1 MGMYSDNRFDNELS
15 EDGNELSEDGNGL
28 SEDGN
33 GLSEDGNR
41 LSEDSNGLSEEEMA
55 RATEVII
62 PAPDATPTP
71 GNQAPGNQAPGN
83 QASGNQEAADVS
95 QEDFP
100 SAALLPDAGQR
111 MSLGRA
117 MGVSAAVGVAG
128 VCVASV
134 LTKEDASLS
143 RAATPDNEKSADD
156 IAANAGAGD
165 DTERVEVPAAPHVT
179 ISYEDTPMNSGM
191 ETCDAGDIADAG
203 ANHVGGAEAPDPLF
217 GGFGSLCAD
226 I

>member
-15 EDGNELSEDGNGL
+15 EDGNRLTED
-28 SEDGN
+28 S
-33 GLSEDGNR
+33 NR

-55 RATEVII
+55 RATEVIV

-71 GNQAPGNQAPGN
+71 GNQASGN
-83 QASGNQEAADVS
+83 QASGNQEAVDVS

-203 ANHVGGAEAPDPLF
+203 ANHVGGAETPDPLF

>member
-1 MGMYSDNRFDNELS
+1 MGMYSDNRFN
-15 EDGNELSEDGNGL
+15 NELSEDGNGL
-28 SEDGN
+28 SEDSN
-33 GLSEDGNR
+33 GLSEDG
-41 LSEDSNGLSEEEMA
+41 NGLSEEEMA
-55 RATEVII
+55 RATEVIV

-71 GNQAPGNQAPGN
+71 GNQAPGNQAP
-83 QASGNQEAADVS
+83 GNQEAADVS

>member
-15 EDGNELSEDGNGL
+15 EDGNGL
-28 SEDGN
+28 SEDGK
-33 GLSEDGNR
+33 GLSEDG
-41 LSEDSNGLSEEEMA
+41 NGLSEEEMA
-55 RATEVII
+55 RATEVIV

-71 GNQAPGNQAPGN
+71 GNQA
-83 QASGNQEAADVS
+83 AADVS

-117 MGVSAAVGVAG
+117 IGVSAAVGVAG

-143 RAATPDNEKSADD
+143 RAATPENEKSADD

-191 ETCDAGDIADAG
+191 ETCDAGDIADAS

-217 GGFGSLCAD
+217 GGFGSVCAD

>member
-1 MGMYSDNRFDNELS
+1 MGMYSDNLFDNE
-15 EDGNELSEDGNGL
+15 
-28 SEDGN
+28 
-33 GLSEDGNR
+33 

-55 RATEVII
+55 RATEVIV

-71 GNQAPGNQAPGN
+71 GNQASGNQAP
-83 QASGNQEAADVS
+83 GNQEAADVS

-111 MSLGRA
+111 MSLGHA
-117 MGVSAAVGVAG
+117 IGVSAAVGVAG

>member
-1 MGMYSDNRFDNELS
+1 MGMYSDNRFYNELS
-15 EDGNELSEDGNGL
+15 EDG
-28 SEDGN
+28 
-33 GLSEDGNR
+33 
-41 LSEDSNGLSEEEMA
+41 NGLSEEEMA
-55 RATEVII
+55 RATEVIV

-71 GNQAPGNQAPGN
+71 GNQAPGNQAP
-83 QASGNQEAADVS
+83 GNQEAADVS

-203 ANHVGGAEAPDPLF
+203 ANHVGGAETPDPLF

>member
-15 EDGNELSEDGNGL
+15 EDGN
-28 SEDGN
+28 
-33 GLSEDGNR
+33 
-41 LSEDSNGLSEEEMA
+41 GLSEEEMA
-55 RATEVII
+55 RATEVIV

-71 GNQAPGNQAPGN
+71 GNQASGN

-134 LTKEDASLS
+134 LTREEASLS

>member
-1 MGMYSDNRFDNELS
+1 MGMYSDNRFY
-15 EDGNELSEDGNGL
+15 NELSEDGNG
-28 SEDGN
+28 
-33 GLSEDGNR
+33 

-55 RATEVII
+55 RATEVIV

-71 GNQAPGNQAPGN
+71 GNQAPGNQAP
-83 QASGNQEAADVS
+83 GNQEAADVS

>member
-1 MGMYSDNRFDNELS
+1 MGMYSDNRFDN
-15 EDGNELSEDGNGL
+15 GL
-28 SEDGN
+28 SEDG
-33 GLSEDGNR
+33 
-41 LSEDSNGLSEEEMA
+41 NGLSEEEMA
-55 RATEVII
+55 RATEVIV

-83 QASGNQEAADVS
+83 QAPGNQVAADVS

-100 SAALLPDAGQR
+100 SAALLPEAGQR

-203 ANHVGGAEAPDPLF
+203 ANHVGGAEATDTLF

>member
-15 EDGNELSEDGNGL
+15 EDGNG
-28 SEDGN
+28 
-33 GLSEDGNR
+33 

-55 RATEVII
+55 RATEVIV

-71 GNQAPGNQAPGN
+71 GNQAP
-83 QASGNQEAADVS
+83 GNQEAADVS

-117 MGVSAAVGVAG
+117 MGASAAVGVAG

>member
-1 MGMYSDNRFDNELS
+1 MGMYSDNRFY
-15 EDGNELSEDGNGL
+15 NELSEDGNGL

-33 GLSEDGNR
+33 GLT
-41 LSEDSNGLSEEEMA
+41 EEEMA
-55 RATEVII
+55 RATEVIV

-71 GNQAPGNQAPGN
+71 GNQASGNQAP
-83 QASGNQEAADVS
+83 GNQEAADVS

-203 ANHVGGAEAPDPLF
+203 ANHVGGAETPDPLF

>member
-15 EDGNELSEDGNGL
+15 EDGNGLSEDSNRLSEDGNG
-28 SEDGN
+28 
-33 GLSEDGNR
+33 

-55 RATEVII
+55 RATEVIV

-71 GNQAPGNQAPGN
+71 GNQASGN

-217 GGFGSLCAD
+217 GGFGSLCTD

>member
-15 EDGNELSEDGNGL
+15 EDGIGLSEDGNGL

-33 GLSEDGNR
+33 GLSE
-41 LSEDSNGLSEEEMA
+41 EEMA
-55 RATEVII
+55 RATEVIV

-71 GNQAPGNQAPGN
+71 GNQAPGNQAP
-83 QASGNQEAADVS
+83 GNQEAADVS

-143 RAATPDNEKSADD
+143 RAATPENEKSADD

>member
-1 MGMYSDNRFDNELS
+1 MGMYSDNRFY
-15 EDGNELSEDGNGL
+15 NELSEDGNG
-28 SEDGN
+28 
-33 GLSEDGNR
+33 

-55 RATEVII
+55 RATEVIV

-71 GNQAPGNQAPGN
+71 GNQASGN
-83 QASGNQEAADVS
+83 QASADVS

-191 ETCDAGDIADAG
+191 GTCDAGDIADAG

>member
-1 MGMYSDNRFDNELS
+1 MGMYSDNRFNNELT
-15 EDGNELSEDGNGL
+15 EDGNG
-28 SEDGN
+28 
-33 GLSEDGNR
+33 

-55 RATEVII
+55 RATEVIV

-71 GNQAPGNQAPGN
+71 GNQASGNQAP
-83 QASGNQEAADVS
+83 ADVS

-203 ANHVGGAEAPDPLF
+203 ANHVGGAETPDPLF

>member
-15 EDGNELSEDGNGL
+15 EDGNGL
-28 SEDGN
+28 T
-33 GLSEDGNR
+33 
-41 LSEDSNGLSEEEMA
+41 EEEMA
-55 RATEVII
+55 RATEVIV

-83 QASGNQEAADVS
+83 QAAADVS

-143 RAATPDNEKSADD
+143 RAATPENEKSADD

-191 ETCDAGDIADAG
+191 EICDAGDIADAS

>member
-15 EDGNELSEDGNGL
+15 EDGN
-28 SEDGN
+28 
-33 GLSEDGNR
+33 
-41 LSEDSNGLSEEEMA
+41 GLSEEEMA
-55 RATEVII
+55 RATEVIV

-71 GNQAPGNQAPGN
+71 GNQASGNQAPGN
-83 QASGNQEAADVS
+83 QESADVS

-203 ANHVGGAEAPDPLF
+203 ANHVGGAETPDPLF

>member
-15 EDGNELSEDGNGL
+15 EDGNRLTEDSNGLTEDG
-28 SEDGN
+28 
-33 GLSEDGNR
+33 
-41 LSEDSNGLSEEEMA
+41 NGLSEEEMA
-55 RATEVII
+55 RATEVIV

-71 GNQAPGNQAPGN
+71 GNQAPGNQEAGN
-83 QASGNQEAADVS
+83 QEAGNQEAADVS

>member
-15 EDGNELSEDGNGL
+15 EDGNRLTED
-28 SEDGN
+28 S
-33 GLSEDGNR
+33 NR

-55 RATEVII
+55 RATEVIV

-71 GNQAPGNQAPGN
+71 GNQASGNQAP
-83 QASGNQEAADVS
+83 GNQEAADVS

-203 ANHVGGAEAPDPLF
+203 ANHVGGAETPDPLF

>member
-15 EDGNELSEDGNGL
+15 EDGNRLTED
-28 SEDGN
+28 S
-33 GLSEDGNR
+33 NR
-41 LSEDSNGLSEEEMA
+41 LSEDGNGLSEEEMA
-55 RATEVII
+55 RATEVIV

-71 GNQAPGNQAPGN
+71 GNQASGN

-203 ANHVGGAEAPDPLF
+203 ANHVGGAETPDPLF

>member
-1 MGMYSDNRFDNELS
+1 MGMYSDNRFYNELT
-15 EDGNELSEDGNGL
+15 EDGNGL

-33 GLSEDGNR
+33 GLSE
-41 LSEDSNGLSEEEMA
+41 EEMA
-55 RATEVII
+55 RATEVIV

-71 GNQAPGNQAPGN
+71 GNQAPGNQEAGN
-83 QASGNQEAADVS
+83 QEAGNQEAADVS

>member
-1 MGMYSDNRFDNELS
+1 MGMYSDNRFDNE
-15 EDGNELSEDGNGL
+15 
-28 SEDGN
+28 
-33 GLSEDGNR
+33 LSEDGNR

-55 RATEVII
+55 RATEVIV

-83 QASGNQEAADVS
+83 QAPGNQEAADVS

-156 IAANAGAGD
+156 IAANAGVGD

-203 ANHVGGAEAPDPLF
+203 ANHVGGAETPDPLF

>member
-1 MGMYSDNRFDNELS
+1 MGMYSDNRFNNELT
-15 EDGNELSEDGNGL
+15 EDGNGL

-33 GLSEDGNR
+33 GLSEDGN
-41 LSEDSNGLSEEEMA
+41 GLSEEEMA
-55 RATEVII
+55 RATEVIV

-71 GNQAPGNQAPGN
+71 GNQASGNQAP
-83 QASGNQEAADVS
+83 GNQEAADVS

-203 ANHVGGAEAPDPLF
+203 ANHVGGAETPDPLF

>member
-1 MGMYSDNRFDNELS
+1 MGMYSDNRFD
-15 EDGNELSEDGNGL
+15 NELSEDGNGL

-33 GLSEDGNR
+33 GLSE
-41 LSEDSNGLSEEEMA
+41 EEMA
-55 RATEVII
+55 RATEVIV
-62 PAPDATPTP
+62 PAPDATPTPGNQAHGNQAP

-83 QASGNQEAADVS
+83 QVAADVS

-134 LTKEDASLS
+134 LSKEDASLS

>member
-15 EDGNELSEDGNGL
+15 EDGNRLSEDG
-28 SEDGN
+28 
-33 GLSEDGNR
+33 
-41 LSEDSNGLSEEEMA
+41 NGLSEEEMA
-55 RATEVII
+55 RATEVIV
-62 PAPDATPTP
+62 PAPDATPT
-71 GNQAPGNQAPGN
+71 PGN

-143 RAATPDNEKSADD
+143 RAATPENEKSADD

-203 ANHVGGAEAPDPLF
+203 ANHVGGAEATDPLF

>member
-15 EDGNELSEDGNGL
+15 EDGN
-28 SEDGN
+28 
-33 GLSEDGNR
+33 
-41 LSEDSNGLSEEEMA
+41 GLSEEEMA
-55 RATEVII
+55 RATEVIV

-71 GNQAPGNQAPGN
+71 GNQASGNQAPGN
-83 QASGNQEAADVS
+83 QESADVS

>member
-1 MGMYSDNRFDNELS
+1 MGMYSDNRFDN
-15 EDGNELSEDGNGL
+15 GL
-28 SEDGN
+28 SEDG
-33 GLSEDGNR
+33 
-41 LSEDSNGLSEEEMA
+41 NGLSEEEMA
-55 RATEVII
+55 RATEVIV

-71 GNQAPGNQAPGN
+71 GNQAPGNQASGN
-83 QASGNQEAADVS
+83 QAAADVS

-143 RAATPDNEKSADD
+143 RAATPENEKSADD

>member
-1 MGMYSDNRFDNELS
+1 MGIYSDNRFDNELS

-33 GLSEDGNR
+33 GLSE
-41 LSEDSNGLSEEEMA
+41 EEMA
-55 RATEVII
+55 RATEVIV

-71 GNQAPGNQAPGN
+71 GNQAPGNQASGN
-83 QASGNQEAADVS
+83 QASGNQAAADVS

-100 SAALLPDAGQR
+100 LAALLPNAGQR

-156 IAANAGAGD
+156 IAVNAGAGD
-165 DTERVEVPAAPHVT
+165 GTERIEVPAAPHVT

-191 ETCDAGDIADAG
+191 ETCDAGDIADAS
-203 ANHVGGAEAPDPLF
+203 ANHVGGAEAPDSLF
-217 GGFGSLCAD
+217 GGFGSVCAD

>member
-15 EDGNELSEDGNGL
+15 EDGN
-28 SEDGN
+28 
-33 GLSEDGNR
+33 
-41 LSEDSNGLSEEEMA
+41 GLSEEEMA
-55 RATEVII
+55 LATEVIV

-71 GNQAPGNQAPGN
+71 GNQASGNQASGNQASGNQAP
-83 QASGNQEAADVS
+83 GNQEAADVS

>member
-1 MGMYSDNRFDNELS
+1 MGMYSDNRFDNE
-15 EDGNELSEDGNGL
+15 
-28 SEDGN
+28 
-33 GLSEDGNR
+33 

-55 RATEVII
+55 RATEVIV

-71 GNQAPGNQAPGN
+71 GNQASGNQAPGN
-83 QASGNQEAADVS
+83 QESADVS

-203 ANHVGGAEAPDPLF
+203 ANHVGGAETPDPLF

>member
-1 MGMYSDNRFDNELS
+1 MGMYSDNRFYNELS
-15 EDGNELSEDGNGL
+15 EDG
-28 SEDGN
+28 
-33 GLSEDGNR
+33 
-41 LSEDSNGLSEEEMA
+41 NGLSEEEMA
-55 RATEVII
+55 RATEVIV
-62 PAPDATPTP
+62 PAPDATPT
-71 GNQAPGNQAPGN
+71 PGN

-203 ANHVGGAEAPDPLF
+203 ANHIGGAETPDPLF

>member
-1 MGMYSDNRFDNELS
+1 MGMYSDNRFN
-15 EDGNELSEDGNGL
+15 NELSEDGNGL
-28 SEDGN
+28 TEDG
-33 GLSEDGNR
+33 
-41 LSEDSNGLSEEEMA
+41 NGLSEEEMA
-55 RATEVII
+55 RATEVIV

-71 GNQAPGNQAPGN
+71 GNQAPGNQAP
-83 QASGNQEAADVS
+83 GNQEAADVS

-165 DTERVEVPAAPHVT
+165 DTERIEVPAAPHVT

>member
-1 MGMYSDNRFDNELS
+1 MGMYSDNRFDNE
-15 EDGNELSEDGNGL
+15 
-28 SEDGN
+28 
-33 GLSEDGNR
+33 LSEDGNR

-55 RATEVII
+55 RATEVIV

-83 QASGNQEAADVS
+83 QAPGNQEAADVS

-156 IAANAGAGD
+156 IAANAGVGD

>member
-1 MGMYSDNRFDNELS
+1 MGMYSDNRFY
-15 EDGNELSEDGNGL
+15 NELSEDGNG
-28 SEDGN
+28 
-33 GLSEDGNR
+33 

-55 RATEVII
+55 RATEVIV

-71 GNQAPGNQAPGN
+71 GNQAP
-83 QASGNQEAADVS
+83 GNQEAADVS

-203 ANHVGGAEAPDPLF
+203 ANHIGGAETPDPLF

>member
-1 MGMYSDNRFDNELS
+1 MGMYSDNRFDNE
-15 EDGNELSEDGNGL
+15 
-28 SEDGN
+28 
-33 GLSEDGNR
+33 LSEDGNR

-55 RATEVII
+55 RATEVIV

-71 GNQAPGNQAPGN
+71 GNQASGN

-203 ANHVGGAEAPDPLF
+203 ANHVGGAETPDPLF

>member
-15 EDGNELSEDGNGL
+15 EDGN
-28 SEDGN
+28 
-33 GLSEDGNR
+33 
-41 LSEDSNGLSEEEMA
+41 GLSEEEMA
-55 RATEVII
+55 RATEVIV

-71 GNQAPGNQAPGN
+71 GNQASGNQTP
-83 QASGNQEAADVS
+83 GNQEAADVS

>member
-1 MGMYSDNRFDNELS
+1 MGMYSDNRFDNE
-15 EDGNELSEDGNGL
+15 
-28 SEDGN
+28 
-33 GLSEDGNR
+33 

-55 RATEVII
+55 RATEVIV

-71 GNQAPGNQAPGN
+71 GNQALGNQASGN

-100 SAALLPDAGQR
+100 SAALLPDARQR

-165 DTERVEVPAAPHVT
+165 DTERVEVPAPPHVT

-203 ANHVGGAEAPDPLF
+203 ANHVGGAEAPDSLF

>member
-15 EDGNELSEDGNGL
+15 EDSNR
-28 SEDGN
+28 
-33 GLSEDGNR
+33 LSEDGNR
-41 LSEDSNGLSEEEMA
+41 LSEEEMA
-55 RATEVII
+55 RATEVIV
-62 PAPDATPTP
+62 PAPDATPT
-71 GNQAPGNQAPGN
+71 PGNQAPGN

-179 ISYEDTPMNSGM
+179 ISYEDAPMNSGM

>member
-15 EDGNELSEDGNGL
+15 EDGNRLSEDG
-28 SEDGN
+28 
-33 GLSEDGNR
+33 
-41 LSEDSNGLSEEEMA
+41 NGLSEEEMA
-55 RATEVII
+55 RATEVIV

-71 GNQAPGNQAPGN
+71 GNQASGNQAP
-83 QASGNQEAADVS
+83 GNQEAADVS

>member
-15 EDGNELSEDGNGL
+15 EDGNG
-28 SEDGN
+28 
-33 GLSEDGNR
+33 

-55 RATEVII
+55 RATEVIV

-71 GNQAPGNQAPGN
+71 GNQASGNQAP
-83 QASGNQEAADVS
+83 GNQEAADVS